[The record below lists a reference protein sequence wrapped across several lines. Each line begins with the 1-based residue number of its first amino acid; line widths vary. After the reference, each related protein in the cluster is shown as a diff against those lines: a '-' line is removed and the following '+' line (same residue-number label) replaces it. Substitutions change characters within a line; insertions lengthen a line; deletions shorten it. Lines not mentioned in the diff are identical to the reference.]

1 MTTALQLAHY
11 TELARQAEA
20 LPVWANVPALLRK
33 IRHEPTV
40 EEMKAVLTTLGS
52 IIGDLDHTG
61 HSTGWDEVGVHIDL
75 ALEKCDSVY
84 LVEEA

>member
-1 MTTALQLAHY
+1 MTTASQLAHY

-20 LPVWANVPALLRK
+20 LPVWANAPAMLRK

-61 HSTGWDEVGVHIDL
+61 QSTGWDDVGAYLDL
-75 ALEKCDSVY
+75 ALEKCDSIY
-84 LVEEA
+84 LSEEA